1 MPSPHQQQE
10 NMNSVLLK
18 YKLPNVIGAV
28 DGCHFP
34 FLEKPRKIPHG
45 RDPRSFI
52 NRNIFGMNNFNFTF
66 V

>member
-1 MPSPHQQQE
+1 MPSLQQQQE
-10 NMNSVLLK
+10 NMNAVLLK

-34 FLEKPRKIPHG
+34 FLEKPRKIPNG

-52 NRNIFGMNNFNFTF
+52 NRK
-66 V
+66 